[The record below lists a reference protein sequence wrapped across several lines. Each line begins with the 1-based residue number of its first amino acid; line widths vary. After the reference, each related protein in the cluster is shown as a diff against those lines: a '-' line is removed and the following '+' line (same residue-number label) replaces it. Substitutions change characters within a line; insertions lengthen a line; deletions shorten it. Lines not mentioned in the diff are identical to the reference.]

1 MREKFLVT
9 LESAT
14 KVDLDAI
21 AARQG
26 ISRGLLVSLLIE
38 QFVEAANL
46 EAALADEFLKE
57 RGYDPRKAKTKARPR
72 GELNRQGRSGLGRS
86 RVRRYSRV
94 PKLAGQ

>member
-9 LESAT
+9 LESAV

-46 EAALADEFLKE
+46 EAALADEFLRS
-57 RGYDPRKAKTKARPR
+57 RGHDPRKAKTKARPR
-72 GELNRQGRSGLGRS
+72 GELIRQGRSGIGRS
-86 RVRRYSRV
+86 RVRRRGSV
-94 PKLAGQ
+94 AILGGK